1 MKDLVKRCSGA
12 TNTHRF
18 TEAIYR
24 ILGEN
29 EYYITQKMYNNDL
42 YVNKILRDLYGT
54 KFAGTIQF
62 HIYLCY
68 SISFFSYI
76 LY

>member
-1 MKDLVKRCSGA
+1 VKDLVKRHEGA
-12 TNTHRF
+12 TSTHTQF

-54 KFAGTIQF
+54 KSAGTRQF
-62 HIYLCY
+62 HIYVL
-68 SISFFSYI
+68 
-76 LY
+76 